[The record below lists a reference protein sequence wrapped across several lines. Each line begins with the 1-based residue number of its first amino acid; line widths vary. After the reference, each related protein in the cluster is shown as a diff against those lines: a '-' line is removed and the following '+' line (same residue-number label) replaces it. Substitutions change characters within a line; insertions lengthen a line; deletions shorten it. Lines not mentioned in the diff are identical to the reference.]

1 MTEIVAVIRCNM
13 AAYGHHLTRILAA
26 VAGVLNAGCAP
37 KPEGPAQAP
46 GADSANG
53 PVEIVTDR
61 TFYRAGITARSA
73 PLTVQ
78 P

>member
-1 MTEIVAVIRCNM
+1 M